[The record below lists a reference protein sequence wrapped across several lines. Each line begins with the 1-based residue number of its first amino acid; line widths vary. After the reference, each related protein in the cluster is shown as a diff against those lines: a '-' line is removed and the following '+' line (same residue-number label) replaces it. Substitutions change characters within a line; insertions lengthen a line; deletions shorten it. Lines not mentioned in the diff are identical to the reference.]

1 MSRLRTKVQRDMLV
15 FGYIKQNSVIAMPVD
30 ITKLC
35 FEFYNDVID
44 WLLSDKTL
52 HKFLNA
58 KSGEKL
64 LGPKFEICNIPFQ
77 LILYPNGVA
86 KGYVSYFLEF
96 IKDKLPTHI
105 EDFSVF
111 LNLFCSATLAEFQ
124 SPLTMKYIGNKL
136 KHQIGWFKYNM
147 KLEQCKN
154 KNYKSINFGCYINP
168 IHIQYKS
175 SKTLLTYNSLL
186 TKCEYKWNIS
196 DNTRNALKT
205 ASKGQCYYSP
215 SFNSDCFGI
224 VFIPKGRITDLSE
237 TVRIFVKLLKLPP
250 NVSYVLIEYELN
262 VCSENESD
270 NMKYSSTAKL
280 GYIKE
285 RSVAS
290 STLTFV
296 PSKFIFD
303 RHLLIKAVVEIK
315 CVFDKNGI
323 AINNDMW
330 SVYGFVDETPKNE
343 RELNS
348 KLEFESKERIKLLK
362 EKEEIEKKFKEK
374 LKEGE
379 RERIKL
385 ENEKKEME
393 QQLNLLMKEKENKN
407 KNGNDNNNGI
417 NFEDLMK
424 EWNLGQYINILII

>member
-124 SPLTMKYIGNKL
+124 SPLTMAYISNKSRTSR
-136 KHQIGWFKYNM
+136 IGWFRYNM
-147 KLEQCKN
+147 KLEEYKN
-154 KNYKSINFGCYINP
+154 KNYKSINFACYINP
-168 IHIQYKS
+168 IHIQYQS
-175 SKTLLTYNSLL
+175 SKTLTTCNSLV
-186 TKCEYKWNIS
+186 TKYEYEWTVS
-196 DNTRNALKT
+196 DDTLHALKT

-215 SFNSDCFGI
+215 SFNSDCFCI
-224 VFIPKGRITDLSE
+224 VIIPKGRMTDNTE
-237 TVRIFVKLLKLPP
+237 NVKVFIKLLKLPL
-250 NVSYVLIEYELN
+250 NVSYVSIDYELN

-270 NMKYSSTAKL
+270 NMKYASTAKL
-280 GYIKE
+280 GYIK
-285 RSVAS
+285 RRNVAS
-290 STLTFV
+290 STLSYAT
-296 PSKFIFD
+296 SKCIFD
-303 RHLLIKAVVEIK
+303 AHLSIKAVVEITT
-315 CVFDKNGI
+315 VFDKDGI
-323 AINNDMW
+323 AINHDHW
-330 SVYGFVDETPKNE
+330 SVYGFVDESNV
-343 RELNS
+343 
-348 KLEFESKERIKLLK
+348 
-362 EKEEIEKKFKEK
+362 
-374 LKEGE
+374 
-379 RERIKL
+379 
-385 ENEKKEME
+385 
-393 QQLNLLMKEKENKN
+393 
-407 KNGNDNNNGI
+407 
-417 NFEDLMK
+417 
-424 EWNLGQYINILII
+424 